1 MTGASNSA
9 VRSSSRSV
17 MVVDDEPEL
26 ASYLAQAFEDHYWR
40 VTTAYD
46 GIDALEKL
54 IKTGVPDLLVL
65 DLALPRMSGIELA
78 QRIRSRYPA
87 LRIIVSTGYNV
98 RLDTSEMQS
107 LNIRRV
113 LAKPYGLDTLIE
125 AAEKTLSQGNS

>member
-1 MTGASNSA
+1 MTDAPNGA
-9 VRSSSRSV
+9 VRSSGRSV

-26 ASYLAQAFEDHYWR
+26 AGYLAQAFEDHHWR

-54 IKTGVPDLLVL
+54 VKTGVPDLLVL

-87 LRIIVSTGYNV
+87 LRIIISTGYNV
-98 RLDTSEMQS
+98 RL
-107 LNIRRV
+107 
-113 LAKPYGLDTLIE
+113 
-125 AAEKTLSQGNS
+125 